1 MTSELDLVPGHPLLA
16 PLTVPQQAV
25 VDVMSEIWLTQN
37 ARWPAYGY
45 VEREVD
51 RRGHRLEEVLPTF
64 PAVRAQGFGA
74 MVPEYR
80 AFWGAAMNGPHSRM
94 GLTVAGLAHL
104 PTENQ
109 PIVQIYLA
117 AVSAMASRRRNAVLD
132 PFKPEEV
139 EITSSQLASLLNR
152 LSDNWVT
159 WMPAVFAHEPAT
171 WGGGQ
176 VADDYTEPSWAW
188 RCGAALRHFIDVTDV
203 NDYLWRINA
212 FLQPEVV
219 GPPVEI
225 PDPPMGLAASLDFL
239 AAVWALKYG
248 KPLLK
253 LPSATVVTS
262 LALEAETADEFDS
275 RLSAL
280 GQILKGLDAPHMPD
294 VPKHPVQY
302 LGARVLLDVPTEAQH
317 RVQAAIDVLEAAVAV
332 RNAVQHAPA
341 APKSV
346 SAMQRLGLVY
356 PISAWDAAWA
366 RIRTR
371 VSVALTDLRE
381 EWQATL

>member
-1 MTSELDLVPGHPLLA
+1 MTSELDPALRHPLLA

-25 VDVMSEIWLTQN
+25 VDVMAEIWLTKN

-45 VEREVD
+45 VERELD

-74 MVPEYR
+74 LVPEYR
-80 AFWGAAMNGPHSRM
+80 AIWVPMGLGPHTQV

-104 PTENQ
+104 PAENRA
-109 PIVQIYLA
+109 IVEIFLRT
-117 AVSAMASRRRNAVLD
+117 VSAMASRRQNAALD
-132 PFKPEEV
+132 PFKPEDD
-139 EITSSQLASLLNR
+139 EITSTDLVALVNR
-152 LSDNWVT
+152 VSDNWVK

-176 VADDYTEPSWAW
+176 VPDDADSPWTW
-188 RCGAALRHFIDVTDV
+188 RCGGALRHFIDVTDV

-212 FLQPEVV
+212 FLQPAVE
-219 GPPVEI
+219 GPPAEI
-225 PDPPMGLAASLDFL
+225 PDPPMGLVASLDFL
-239 AAVWALKYG
+239 AAVWALKYS
-248 KPLLK
+248 KPLLN

-262 LALEAETADEFDS
+262 LALDADTADEFDS

-280 GQILKGLDAPHMPD
+280 GQVLKGLDASPMPN

-302 LGARVLLDVPTEAQH
+302 LGARVLLDVPPEAQH

-341 APKSV
+341 APQSV
-346 SAMQRLGLVY
+346 SAMQTLGLTY
-356 PISAWDAAWA
+356 PLSNWGAAWA

-371 VSVALTDLRE
+371 VSGALIDIRE
-381 EWQATL
+381 ELQATL